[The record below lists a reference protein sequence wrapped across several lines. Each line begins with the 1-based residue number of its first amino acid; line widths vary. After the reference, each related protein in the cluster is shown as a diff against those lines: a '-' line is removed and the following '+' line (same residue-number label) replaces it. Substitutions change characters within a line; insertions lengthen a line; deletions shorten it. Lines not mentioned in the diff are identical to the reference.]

1 MLAIVGKELRGMIAV
16 EVEEERGMVGVV
28 GMVRRMAKEDKERK
42 ALEEMVKVGVG
53 LVDEVKEERVTMGVF
68 GQERSRSLV
77 VLVLRII

>member
-1 MLAIVGKELRGMIAV
+1 ML
-16 EVEEERGMVGVV
+16 GVV

-42 ALEEMVKVGVG
+42 VLEEMVKVGVG

>member
-1 MLAIVGKELRGMIAV
+1 ML
-16 EVEEERGMVGVV
+16 GVV